1 MPFRYLRHR
10 SRTLIS
16 MCATAALLTAMV
28 VAPTTPAT
36 ATQTL
41 LSNNFE
47 SGSYTPWGPRG
58 GVTLAITAEGHDSAN
73 GLSVTGRTANWQ
85 GVATSATALFQ
96 PGVPYTVTAWAK
108 LPAGTAG
115 TAGVHFTVQA
125 TPAGG
130 GSDTFTWVGGNIPT
144 TADGWVRIGGDY
156 TMPEGLSA
164 ATLYVEAEGNTP
176 FLLDDVVITG
186 PDATPR
192 TITVSAVDFEDGT
205 TGTWFRSGGPTLTV
219 VDADGGGKA
228 LQITNR
234 ANGFDGLQSPAGI
247 FDPGVTHTFSARV
260 RLAAGGPASSAFR
273 FVMKP
278 SFTWI
283 GNTTINATSW
293 TTVTGEFTVPADAD
307 RAGFQVY
314 LEAAEAT
321 ASYLVDDIRVT
332 KPDTGPGGPAP
343 GTVVINTNFEN
354 GLDGWGPRDGGPGA
368 PTITL
373 TGGAH
378 GGAQA
383 ALVSSRVN
391 QGAGLGR
398 TVTTVLQGGVT
409 YDFSAWL
416 RFADGQPIDEIWLS
430 LATTSG
436 GSQSF
441 STLSRFTTVTNTGW
455 TQVAASFT
463 MPAAESALLY
473 FETRYQNGATGNTSD
488 FLVDDIVVRVPE
500 PPVIEDLTPIRDTAD
515 FAIGVAIDS
524 RETVGGAS
532 QLLKKHF
539 DQITPENHMKPEA
552 WYDAERNFRPH
563 DQAIALMNFAR
574 DNNIRVY
581 GHTLVW
587 HSQTPAWF
595 FQDSAGQP
603 LTNSAADQQ
612 VLRDRLHAHIF
623 NIAQS
628 LSQRYGLFGSATNPL
643 RAFDAVNEV
652 VSDSAEFS
660 DGLRRSEW
668 YRILGENFIDL
679 TFQYADQAFNDVYA
693 VANADPISL
702 FINDYN
708 TEQGG
713 KQARYKALVQRLLAR
728 GVPLDGVGHQFHLSL
743 ATPVSSLDGALAAF
757 ASLPVKQAVTELD
770 ITTGTP
776 VTQANLIEQG
786 YFFRDAF
793 RIFRAHA
800 GQLFSVTAWGLTD
813 GRSWR
818 SSSGAPLI
826 FGDNLKAKP
835 AYFGAVDGNLPAR
848 LRTAN
853 VFAGD
858 VPINANATTDLT
870 WRKLPLNKVENKAGF
885 QLRWA
890 PDHLTAYV
898 SVTDATASADDR
910 VSFVLNG
917 TTYQVS
923 RNGTGDVPAVAAQ
936 SNGGYQLVARLPLT
950 NAAQGGTLSFDLKVA
965 DNGATSGWNTTGAV
979 GTLSLVEALSYVEV
993 YEVAN
998 APVIDGAVDASWA
1011 TAAVVSTDKQVN
1023 GTNGAKAKVRTMWR
1037 GQTLFVLAEV
1047 TDPVVDV
1054 SGSDPWTQDSVE
1066 IYVDAGNAK
1075 NGSYRFDDTQI
1086 RISADNVVSFGT
1098 GDEAFQRGRLQS
1110 AAVRTATGYRVEA
1123 AISLL
1128 ESGGMDTFHGMD
1140 FQVNDASN
1148 GARTSI
1154 RNWAEQEG
1162 VGYQSTARWGVG
1174 RLVRGS
1180 NVDVVVKR
1188 LVQWKSGRG
1197 GGYCATITP
1206 TNRGATP
1213 IEWSGLIQIEG
1224 EVFADWGFDRELLPN
1239 GAFRIDGVDWNHT
1252 LAPGAST
1259 FPLSV
1264 GYCANTV

>member
-1 MPFRYLRHR
+1 
-10 SRTLIS
+10 
-16 MCATAALLTAMV
+16 MCATLALVAAV
-28 VAPTTPAT
+28 VAAPAPSA

-47 SGSYTPWGPRG
+47 SGSFAPWGPRG
-58 GVTLAITAEGHDSAN
+58 NVTLGIVAEGHESGN
-73 GLSVTGRTANWQ
+73 SLSVTGRTANWQ
-85 GVATSATALFQ
+85 GTATSATALFQ
-96 PGVPYTVTAWAK
+96 PSVPYSVIAWAK

-115 TAGVHFTVQA
+115 TAGVHFTVEA

-130 GSDTFTWVGGNIPT
+130 SNTYTWVGGNIPT

-186 PDATPR
+186 PDTAPG

-219 VDADGGGKA
+219 VDADGGKA
-228 LQITNR
+228 LQVSNR
-234 ANGFDGLQSPAGI
+234 ANGFDGIQSPAGI

-283 GNTTINATSW
+283 GNTTINAAGW

-321 ASYLVDDIRVT
+321 ATYLVDDIRIT
-332 KPDTGPGGPAP
+332 KPDTGPPGPEP
-343 GTVVINTNFEN
+343 GTVVIDTDFED
-354 GLDGWGPRDGGPGA
+354 GLDGWGPRNGGPGA
-368 PTITL
+368 PTVRL

-378 GGAQA
+378 GGASA
-383 ALVSSRVN
+383 ALVTDRVN
-391 QGAGLGR
+391 QGAGLGHD
-398 TVTTVLQGGVT
+398 VTTVLDTGVT

-430 LATTSG
+430 LATTRS

-455 TQVAASFT
+455 TQVTASFT
-463 MPAAESALLY
+463 MPAADSALLY
-473 FETRYQNGATGNTSD
+473 FETRYQGGATGNTSD
-488 FLVDDIVVRVPE
+488 FLVDDIIVRVPE
-500 PPVIEDLTPIRDTAD
+500 PPVIEDLTPIHNTVD
-515 FAIGVAIDS
+515 FPVGVAIDS
-524 RETVGGAS
+524 RETVGGAA
-532 QLLKKHF
+532 QLLAKHF
-539 DQITPENHMKPEA
+539 NQITPENHMKPEA
-552 WYDAERNFRPH
+552 WYDAQRNFRPH
-563 DQAIALMNFAR
+563 DQALALMDFAR
-574 DNNIRVY
+574 DKNIRVY
-581 GHTLVW
+581 GHVLVW
-587 HSQTPAWF
+587 HNQTPAWF

-603 LTNSAADQQ
+603 LTNSAAHQQ
-612 VLRDRLHAHIF
+612 ILRDRLRTHVF

-652 VSDSAEFS
+652 VSDSGEFA

-668 YRILGENFIDL
+668 YRILGENYIDL
-679 TFQYADQAFNDVYA
+679 TFQYADEAFNNVYA
-693 VANADPISL
+693 VANADPVTL

-713 KQARYKALVQRLLAR
+713 KQARYKALIQRLLAR

-743 ATPVSSLDGALAAF
+743 ATPVSTLDAALAAF
-757 ASLPVKQAVTELD
+757 ANLPVKQAVTELD
-770 ITTGTP
+770 VTTGTP

-786 YFFRDAF
+786 YFYRDAF

-800 GQLFSVTAWGLTD
+800 DDLFSVTVWGLLD

-826 FGDNLKAKP
+826 FGDNLRAKP
-835 AYFGAVDGNLPAR
+835 AYFGAVDGDLPAR

-853 VFAGD
+853 VFAGN
-858 VPINANATTDLT
+858 VAINANATTDLT
-870 WRKLPLNKVENKAGF
+870 WRKLPLHKVENKAQF

-898 SVTDATASADDR
+898 TVTDATASSDDR
-910 VSFVLNG
+910 VSFVLNDV
-917 TTYQVS
+917 TYQVS
-923 RNGTGDVPAVAAQ
+923 RTGTGDVPAVAA
-936 SNGGYQLVARLPLT
+936 SRDGGYHLVAHLPLT
-950 NAAQGGTLSFDLKVA
+950 GAAQGGTRTFDVRVT
-965 DNGATSGWNTTGAV
+965 DNGVTSAWNTPGAM
-979 GTLSLVEALSYVEV
+979 GTLTLVEELSYLEV

-998 APVIDGAVDASWA
+998 APIIDAAIDDSWA
-1011 TAAVVSTDKQVN
+1011 HAGVVTTEKQVS
-1023 GTNGAKAKVRTMWR
+1023 GTNGAIARVRTMWR
-1037 GQTLFVLAEV
+1037 GQTLYVLAEV

-1075 NGSYRFDDTQI
+1075 NGAFRFDDTQI
-1086 RISADNVVSFGT
+1086 RINADNTVSFGT
-1098 GDEAFQRGRLQS
+1098 GDEAFQAGRLQS
-1110 AAVRTATGYRVEA
+1110 AAVRTGTGYRVEA

-1128 ESGGMDTFHGMD
+1128 ESGGLDTFHGLD

-1148 GARTSI
+1148 GTRTAI

-1162 VGYQSTARWGVG
+1162 IGYQSTARWGVG

-1180 NVDVVVKR
+1180 NVDVTVTR
-1188 LVQWKSGRG
+1188 FTQWPSDSG
-1197 GGYCATITP
+1197 GGYCATITA
-1206 TNRGATP
+1206 TNHRAEP
-1213 IEWSGLIQIEG
+1213 IEWSGLIHIEG
-1224 EVFADWGFDRELLPN
+1224 EVYTAWNFDRELLPN
-1239 GAFRIDGVDWNHT
+1239 GSYRIDGVSWNRN

-1259 FPLSV
+1259 FSI
-1264 GYCANTV
+1264 GYCANL